1 MAKSSASDSQLSWY
15 SAREPLIIV
24 ALSAAAIAFFF
35 AVLAL
40 SRFFESRQSARADQY
55 FQQGTLDLRNHR
67 PDLAVNDFHAALT
80 YSRDNYTAQL
90 CLAQALLGL
99 NRTEEALQYLV
110 NLWQREPENGMV
122 NFELARI
129 YAEKGDA
136 TQALRYYHNSI
147 YAIWNADQDPV
158 RRSARLEL
166 INFLLARQMHGQAEA
181 ELIALESSL
190 PQDSELITKVAGLFM
205 QVPDYQRA
213 LTLFIRSLK
222 LKHQNP
228 DALAGAGQAAFE
240 LGQYKTSQRYLK
252 SAVAANASDTTS
264 GQLLETARLVIQL
277 DPYNMRLSSS
287 RRAANVK
294 DAVRSAAARLSACM
308 ANLSP
313 SNSASSG
320 LQTLSTRLSQLQLKL
335 RRSALDSDTL
345 DQSMSVVF
353 DIEQQTKNVCGPP
366 TGKDLALL
374 LISREQE
381 GN

>member
-1 MAKSSASDSQLSWY
+1 MANLSASDSQLRWY
-15 SAREPLIIV
+15 SAREPLVIV

-40 SRFFESRQSARADQY
+40 SRFFESRQSARANQY
-55 FQQGTLDLRNHR
+55 FQEGTLDLRNHR
-67 PDLAVNDFHAALT
+67 FDLAINDFHAALA
-80 YSRDNYTAQL
+80 YSRDSYATQL
-90 CLAQALLGL
+90 SLAQALLGL

-129 YAEKGDA
+129 YAEKGDT
-136 TQALRYYHNSI
+136 TQALRYYHNAI
-147 YAIWNADQDPV
+147 YAIWNNNQDAV

-190 PQDSELITKVAGLFM
+190 SQDPELITKVGSLFM
-205 QVPDYQRA
+205 QVPDYERA
-213 LTLFIRSLK
+213 LTLFVRSLK

-240 LGQYKTSQRYLK
+240 LGQYKTSERYLK
-252 SAVAANASDTTS
+252 SAVAANPSDTPS
-264 GQLLETARLVIQL
+264 AQLLQTARLVIQM

-287 RRAANVK
+287 QRSANVK
-294 DAVRSAAARLSACM
+294 DAVQSAAARLSGCM
-308 ANLSP
+308 ANVLP

-320 LQTLSTRLSQLQLKL
+320 LQALNTRLSQLQPKL
-335 RRSALDSDTL
+335 RRSAIDADTV
-345 DQSMSVVF
+345 DQAMSLVF
-353 DIEQQTKNVCGPP
+353 DIEQQTKDVCGPP
-366 TGKDLALL
+366 TGKNLALL